1 MRCRT
6 TRQWMTITLADEAP
20 PRARRAL
27 ERHLEGCEGCR
38 QERTA
43 YAALDR
49 ALGLLPMESAVPG
62 GLEQAVARRVRTVDA
77 APAARRVPWWLGVP
91 ALAGAAVLALAVRGT
106 GLRTVG
112 PSATGPG
119 QDQMMIAVLPTVD
132 PATDP
137 HRVQRALRRRPP
149 GGVPSEP
156 PPDLTARPDL
166 FVDLPMLRNLDRLE
180 HFEAIQTTTLEGQDG
195 ERSNG

>member
-6 TRQWMTITLADEAP
+6 ARQWMTITLADEAP
-20 PRARRAL
+20 PRTRRAL

-38 QERTA
+38 RERTA

-49 ALGLLPMESAVPG
+49 ALGLLPMEAAVPG
-62 GLEQAVARRVRTVDA
+62 ALEQAVARRVRTVDA

>member
-1 MRCRT
+1 
-6 TRQWMTITLADEAP
+6 MTITLADEPP
-20 PRARRAL
+20 PRTRRAL

-38 QERTA
+38 RERMA

-49 ALGLLPMESAVPG
+49 ALGLLPMEAAVPG
-62 GLEQAVARRVRTVDA
+62 ALEQAVARRVRTVDA